1 MRNKKIGKKE
11 NTMSVTYPKL
21 SFKQYA
27 FNALILFSSF
37 SIASVYGLLCFIAM
51 THFLSS
57 EFVKQYHLAITCG
70 YMMAG
75 SYLLYKTIDYITSL
89 LSPCIVRKKS
99 LFNDP
104 QLNHI
109 SIDSAE

>member
-1 MRNKKIGKKE
+1 
-11 NTMSVTYPKL
+11 MSVTYPKL

-27 FNALILFSSF
+27 FNALILLAIF
-37 SIASVYGLLCFIAM
+37 SIASVFALLYYIAM

-70 YMMAG
+70 YMVAG
-75 SYLLYKTIDYITSL
+75 SYLLYKAVDYMMAL
-89 LSPCIVRKKS
+89 LSPCIVTKKS

-104 QLNHI
+104 QLNPTAI
-109 SIDSAE
+109 VNVE